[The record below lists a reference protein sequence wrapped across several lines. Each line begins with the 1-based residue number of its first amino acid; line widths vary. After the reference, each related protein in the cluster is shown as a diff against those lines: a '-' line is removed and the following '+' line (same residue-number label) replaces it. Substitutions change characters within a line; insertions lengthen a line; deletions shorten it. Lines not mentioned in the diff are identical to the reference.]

1 MLKAEAYRNIKL
13 SSIKLETGH
22 LKQESPI
29 TSVSLIF
36 EAGHP
41 EPVLCNN
48 LEGWGGEGGGW
59 GCGFK
64 MEGHMYAYGQFTLMY
79 GKNHHNTVK

>member
-1 MLKAEAYRNIKL
+1 MLKAEAYRKIKL

-29 TSVSLIF
+29 TSASLIF

-41 EPVLCNN
+41 EPVLCDN
-48 LEGWGGEGGGW
+48 LEG
-59 GCGFK
+59 
-64 MEGHMYAYGQFTLMY
+64 
-79 GKNHHNTVK
+79 